1 MGKSEAEIIKSNAF
15 LYKSLCV
22 PLIMGAIFG
31 FLLPAL
37 NTSGVEFVQK
47 IFIGSSLFGFA
58 GLCKHYS
65 NEELK
70 KLDLL

>member
-1 MGKSEAEIIKSNAF
+1 MGKSEAEIIKSNAL
-15 LYKSLCV
+15 LYKALCV
-22 PLIMGAIFG
+22 PLIIGSIFG
-31 FLLPAL
+31 VLLPNL
-37 NTSGVEFVQK
+37 NSSGVEFVQNL
-47 IFIGSSLFGFA
+47 FIGSSLFGFA